1 MESKAQRTVQD
12 LQQLSQRIR
21 SGRAAEELQAAIKA
35 FVAMDAKL
43 GDIAKKSSMAAHLS
57 ARTARH
63 MATGIATIDRM
74 DGAAARAEPGPAT
87 T

>member
-12 LQQLSQRIR
+12 LQHLSQRIG

-35 FVAMDAKL
+35 FVAMDTKL
-43 GDIAKKSSMAAHLS
+43 GDITKKSSMAAHLS

-63 MATGIATIDRM
+63 MATAITTLDRM
-74 DGAAARAEPGPAT
+74 DAATGPGPAT

>member
-12 LQQLSQRIR
+12 LQHLSQRIG
-21 SGRAAEELQAAIKA
+21 SGRAAEDLQAAIKS

-43 GDIAKKSSMAAHLS
+43 GDITKKSSMAAHLS

-63 MATGIATIDRM
+63 MTTAITTLDRM
-74 DGAAARAEPGPAT
+74 DGAARTGPDTSAT
-87 T
+87 